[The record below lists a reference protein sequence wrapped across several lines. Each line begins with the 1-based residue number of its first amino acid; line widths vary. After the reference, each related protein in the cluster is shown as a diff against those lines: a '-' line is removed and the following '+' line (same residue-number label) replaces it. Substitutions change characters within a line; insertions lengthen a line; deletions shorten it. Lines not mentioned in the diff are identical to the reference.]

1 MKPRKHLA
9 RAAVSHT
16 LNLLVAGGLV
26 LGSSNPVQAAEKR
39 TFTRPPFAALSSQIG
54 DALVGSDRFEKPVW
68 NLHDALKLP
77 NWLSASLE
85 QRTRYET
92 MDGTFKAGSK
102 GGDQQI
108 PLQTT
113 LWLEARMSSFRLG
126 TEFMDA
132 RGLNSDS
139 GTGMNNTMSDSWDFL
154 QAYGAWAD
162 QNVAYSGLGAE
173 VVAGRQTINLGSR
186 RLVARN
192 AMRNTIKQL
201 YRDEAAGG
209 GLR

>member
-1 MKPRKHLA
+1 MKRRKHLA
-9 RAAVSHT
+9 GAVVSHA
-16 LNLLVAGGLV
+16 LNLITGGALYMN
-26 LGSSNPVQAAEKR
+26 SSDYIQAAEKR
-39 TFTRPPFAALSSQIG
+39 TYTRVPFTAFSSQMQ
-54 DALVGSDRFEKPVW
+54 DALLGSDKYEKPVW

-92 MDGTFKAGSK
+92 VDGPFKAGSK

-113 LWLEARMSSFRLG
+113 LWLEAHMSSFRLG

-139 GTGMNNTMSDSWDFL
+139 GTGMNNTMSNSWDFL

-162 QNVAYSGLGAE
+162 QNVA
-173 VVAGRQTINLGSR
+173 
-186 RLVARN
+186 
-192 AMRNTIKQL
+192 
-201 YRDEAAGG
+201 
-209 GLR
+209 

>member
-1 MKPRKHLA
+1 M
-9 RAAVSHT
+9 
-16 LNLLVAGGLV
+16 
-26 LGSSNPVQAAEKR
+26 GSSDPIQAAEKK
-39 TFTRPPFAALSSQIG
+39 TYTRLPFAAFSSQME
-54 DALVGSDRFEKPVW
+54 DALLGSDKYEKPVW

-77 NWLSASLE
+77 EWLSASVE

-92 MDGTFKAGSK
+92 VGGPFKANSK

-113 LWLEARMSSFRLG
+113 LWLEAHMSSFRLG

-192 AMRNTIKQL
+192 VFRNTINSFHRGKV
-201 YRDEAAGG
+201 AGDR
-209 GLR
+209 LR